1 MQQAKRNAI
10 QLVQHIVAHFQI
22 CIVLKCPK
30 GPEKKYNL
38 LPYPLLHLWLFLLSQ
53 DEGEDE
59 LKKKQLKDLALM
71 NGTLREQAGQSLHYM
86 CCILLIP
93 L

>member
-10 QLVQHIVAHFQI
+10 QLVQHIVTHFQI

-38 LPYPLLHLWLFLLSQ
+38 LHMWLFLLSQ